1 MCLGELD
8 RNVVAPSDKLQTLQ
22 RRQRWATGIRKLQQQ
37 MDQQQQQDAAAAAAA
52 AAAGVGRG
60 EYPAAP
66 APKLTV
72 FVGDS

>member
-52 AAAGVGRG
+52 AAGVGRG